1 MPSLIFDQVSFAYA
15 GGDEFLHSISF
26 TCAPGWTAVVG
37 DNGAGKSTLLA
48 LAAGTLVP
56 TRGDVR
62 RPGVASVAIV
72 DQRVDVPGPDVEA
85 FAWSFDRD
93 ALRWR
98 ARFALDDDGVARWPT
113 LSPGERKRWQ
123 LAAALVREP
132 DVLIVDEPS
141 NHLDADALAQA
152 SDALA
157 SYGGIGLVVSHDRT
171 LLDRLTRQTV
181 RVHAGTARAWP
192 GNYTAARAAWEAEVA
207 SQRTKRELL
216 SNERKKAQRHLADA
230 RRREAN
236 ASHATSTSARMRNAH
251 DSDARTLGAAT
262 LAAWAAANAGR
273 QVQRAHTRLAAAETA
288 ESAVVVARDRGAEIA
303 FAGGAS
309 DRRWV
314 VQLELPTLV
323 AGDRILARDVKLA
336 VERDER
342 VWLCG
347 ANGAGKTTLLREV
360 LARSTLPAERIFA
373 LAQDVTA
380 NDGAALA
387 AEIRSLDRETR
398 GRLGQL
404 IDALGIDPSRATSS
418 STPSPGETRKLSL
431 ALGLVRE
438 PHLLVL
444 DEPTNHLDLG
454 SIERLEAALAQFP
467 GAMII
472 VSHDARF
479 AAASCTTTW
488 EIADGVIRRATLGS

>member
-1 MPSLIFDQVSFAYA
+1 MPSLIFDQVSFAYS
-15 GGDEFLHSISF
+15 GGDELLHSVSF

-37 DNGAGKSTLLA
+37 DNGAGKTTLLA

-56 TRGDVR
+56 TRGELR
-62 RPGVASVAIV
+62 RPGVASIAVV
-72 DQRVDVPGPDVEA
+72 DQRVDAASPDVEEL
-85 FAWSFDRD
+85 AWSFDRE

-98 ARFALDDDGVARWPT
+98 ARFALGDDVVARWPT

-152 SDALA
+152 LDALA
-157 SYGGIGLVVSHDRT
+157 SYGGVGMVVSHDRA
-171 LLDRLTRQTV
+171 LLDRLARQTV
-181 RVHAGTARAWP
+181 RVHGGSARAWP
-192 GNYTAARAAWEAEVA
+192 GNYTAAHAAWEAEAA
-207 SQRTKRELL
+207 SQRSKRELL
-216 SNERKKAQRHLADA
+216 AGERKKAQRHLADA
-230 RRREAN
+230 RRREAS
-236 ASHATSTSARMRNAH
+236 ASHATSTSARMRNAN
-251 DSDARTLGAAT
+251 DSDARTLGAST

-288 ESAVVVARDRGAEIA
+288 EASITVTRERGADIT

-309 DRRWV
+309 ERRWV
-314 VQLELPTLV
+314 VQLELPTLA
-323 AGDRILARDVKLA
+323 AGDRILARDLKLA

-342 VWLCG
+342 VWLRG
-347 ANGAGKTTLLREV
+347 ENGAGKTTLLREV
-360 LARSTLPAERIFA
+360 LARSTLPPERIFT

-380 NDGAALA
+380 DDGAALA
-387 AEIRSLDRETR
+387 AEIRGLDRTTR
-398 GRLGQL
+398 GHLGQL
-404 IDALGIDPSRATSS
+404 VDALGIDPARATSS
-418 STPSPGETRKLSL
+418 TTPSPGETRKLAL

-454 SIERLEAALAQFP
+454 SIERLEDALAQFP
-467 GAMII
+467 GAMIV

-479 AAASCTTTW
+479 ARSLSGTTW
-488 EIADGVIRRATLGS
+488 TLAGGALFSSPT